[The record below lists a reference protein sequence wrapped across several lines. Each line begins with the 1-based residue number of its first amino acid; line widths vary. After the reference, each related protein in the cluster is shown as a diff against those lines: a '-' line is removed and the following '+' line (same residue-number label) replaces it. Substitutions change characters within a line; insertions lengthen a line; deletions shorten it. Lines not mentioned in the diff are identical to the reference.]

1 LFATYF
7 DGIKKQKSNI
17 TKVLQ
22 KYYISIN
29 AIWELLRIMPYFQY
43 CLFKDIEL
51 KLFVN
56 CHRIVIVYL
65 LRMEYDTK
73 ETSWIK
79 VGGKS

>member
-1 LFATYF
+1 M
-7 DGIKKQKSNI
+7 
-17 TKVLQ
+17 
-22 KYYISIN
+22 N
-29 AIWELLRIMPYFQY
+29 AIWELLCIMPYFQY